1 MTYLGVVLDHK
12 LNWTQHIQSKVS
24 KANFCLALIKPAI
37 NHIYG
42 LNPKRMQWI
51 WKQILLPRLTYGCH
65 VWGHSLTQHHK
76 SLIKTVERLALKYY
90 APMWKTT
97 PTASLQVILNQK
109 PSHIEVKGVCIRS
122 YMHIKNL
129 FQKIFGMASLTI
141 GGQIVTLQPSNPTH
155 MILSMREF
163 PWIILQNQLFEGTF
177 I

>member
-12 LNWTQHIQSKVS
+12 LSWTPHIQSKVS
-24 KANFCLALIKPAI
+24 KAKFFLALIKPAI

-129 FQKIFGMASLTI
+129 FQNNFWDGIPNNSRVNSHLA
-141 GGQIVTLQPSNPTH
+141 TLKSNHT
-155 MILSMREF
+155 
-163 PWIILQNQLFEGTF
+163 
-177 I
+177 

>member
-24 KANFCLALIKPAI
+24 KAKHLFALIKPAI

-65 VWGHSLTQHHK
+65 VWGHSLTQQHK
-76 SLIKTVERLALKYY
+76 SLIKTVERLALKYN

-97 PTASLQVILNQK
+97 PTASLQVIL
-109 PSHIEVKGVCIRS
+109 
-122 YMHIKNL
+122 
-129 FQKIFGMASLTI
+129 
-141 GGQIVTLQPSNPTH
+141 
-155 MILSMREF
+155 ILR
-163 PWIILQNQLFEGTF
+163 
-177 I
+177 